1 MNNQAFNNTLL
12 TGENEMVEFKS
23 SFNDEVITSLVAFAN
38 TKGGT
43 VYIGVNDKSEAKG
56 INVGKETIQS
66 WVNEIKNKTT
76 PSIIPSSE
84 IYMYNDRT
92 VVALSVIEYPIK
104 PVSFKGRYFKRIGNA
119 NHSMSVT
126 EVADAHLQSINSSWD
141 AYPNTTHT
149 LDDISLEKVQT
160 SIELMNKNGMSIADD
175 PLTLLLKYNLLRDN
189 KLTNAAYLLYK
200 KADSFET
207 TIELGR
213 FQDAITIKDTARS
226 KSDVISQVDQVFDF
240 VKKHLNKRVIITGNP
255 QNTQKW
261 QYPLEAIREIIMNM
275 VHPVRYELII

>member
-1 MNNQAFNNTLL
+1 MNNQEFNNTIIS
-12 TGENEMVEFKS
+12 GENEKVEFKS
-23 SFNDEVITSLVAFAN
+23 SFNDEVITSLVAFSN

-43 VYIGVNDKSEAKG
+43 VYIGISDKGEVKG
-56 INVGKETIQS
+56 INLGKETIQS
-66 WVNEIKNKTT
+66 WVNEIKNKTY

-84 IYMYNDRT
+84 IYLYDNKII
-92 VVALSVIEYPIK
+92 ALLSVIEYPIK
-104 PVSFKGRYFKRIGNA
+104 PVSFKGRYYKRIGNA

-141 AYPNTTHT
+141 AYPNTTHL
-149 LDDISLEKVQT
+149 LDDISLEKVQS
-160 SIELMNKNGMSIADD
+160 SIVLMNKNGMSVADD

-200 KADSFET
+200 KTDSFDT

-213 FQDAITIKDTARS
+213 FQDAITIKDTART
-226 KSDVISQVDQVFDF
+226 KSDVITQVDQVFDF
-240 VKKHLNKRVIITGNP
+240 VKKHLNKRVIITGNA

-261 QYPLEAIREIIMNM
+261 QYPLEAIREII
-275 VHPVRYELII
+275 